1 MKWGL
6 TLVITCITITTMSGQ
21 SKKDSLIQV
30 INSSIITNEKLPAYA
45 ELAFTIYLSNPD
57 SGILLAQ
64 QGFSLA
70 EIGKNRFQ
78 KASSLNALGLSY
90 FRKGWYAKAI
100 SSFEQSI
107 KLFDPKA
114 DQEQIARV
122 YLNLGH
128 VYQTQKDY
136 RAANTYNIKALRQFE
151 VLNDSFRIA
160 LCYQTL
166 NVVCRELKDFKSSAS
181 YIDKSISIL
190 SRINKYDELANSY
203 TLKGNL
209 LKTQKLFPEAI
220 IEFNKAIELYGIAND
235 LSNKGIAYENLG
247 LAYEEIKNYPKSIE
261 YLNRSLEI
269 FKTLNSEVDQ
279 AYERLKRSIP
289 YAKR

>member
-136 RAANTYNIKALRQFE
+136 RAANTYNIKALRC
-151 VLNDSFRIA
+151 IWM
-160 LCYQTL
+160 
-166 NVVCRELKDFKSSAS
+166 
-181 YIDKSISIL
+181 
-190 SRINKYDELANSY
+190 
-203 TLKGNL
+203 
-209 LKTQKLFPEAI
+209 
-220 IEFNKAIELYGIAND
+220 
-235 LSNKGIAYENLG
+235 
-247 LAYEEIKNYPKSIE
+247 
-261 YLNRSLEI
+261 
-269 FKTLNSEVDQ
+269 
-279 AYERLKRSIP
+279 
-289 YAKR
+289 